1 MEIWKSVYGYD
12 GLYIVSNTGRIKSVA
27 RIVERSRNGVLPV
40 KERELSQC
48 VDRYGYKYVSLQ
60 KDGKR
65 KPRTVHRIVLESFD
79 YRGGLQVNHKDG
91 NKLNNNLLNLEWVTL
106 KENIQHAQR
115 MGLRQHYKRGVIKIE
130 NGIATHYASVKD
142 AINANGTRPKQM
154 NHWLKGNPTRKGI
167 IYKYENY
174 RKDYGQEIK

>member
-91 NKLNNNLLNLEWVTL
+91 NKFNNNLSNLEWVTP

-115 MGLRQHYKRGVIKIE
+115 MGLRQHYKRAVLKIE
-130 NGIATHYASVKD
+130 NGIITRYESLKN
-142 AINANGTRPKQM
+142 AIIANKTNSNRM
-154 NHWLKGNPTRKGI
+154 NYWLKGNPTRKGI
-167 IYKYENY
+167 IYKYENN
-174 RKDYGQEIK
+174 R